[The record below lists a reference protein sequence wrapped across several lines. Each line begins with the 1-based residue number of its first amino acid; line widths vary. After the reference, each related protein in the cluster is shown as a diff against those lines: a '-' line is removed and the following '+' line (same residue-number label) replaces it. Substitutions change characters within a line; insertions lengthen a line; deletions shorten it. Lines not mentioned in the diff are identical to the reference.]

1 MRHPQVGGRNGRT
14 LIMALFR
21 HGTRIADD
29 WTFPAEGE
37 ALPGTGP
44 VALPKA
50 RLIAEWPALETR
62 NAPLG
67 VVIASGEKL
76 DGLEDILPRL
86 SLVKLVIP
94 RYADGRLYSIARLLR
109 DRHSFA
115 GEIRASGDV
124 LRDQVALL
132 ARAGVDAFDVAH
144 EGTARAIETGSIVA
158 VSHHYQ
164 PASND
169 AAEAHAAAGAR
180 PWLRRTPIPS
190 PQP

>member
-1 MRHPQVGGRNGRT
+1 
-14 LIMALFR
+14 MALFR
-21 HGTRIADD
+21 HGARVADD

-37 ALPGTGP
+37 AFPDSGP
-44 VALPKA
+44 VALPRA
-50 RLIAEWPALETR
+50 RLIAEWTALDAR

-76 DGLEDILPRL
+76 DGLEAILPRL

-109 DRHSFA
+109 DRYSFA

-132 ARAGVDAFDVAH
+132 VRAGVDTFDVAH
-144 EGTARAIETGSIVA
+144 EGTARAIETGGIVA
-158 VSHHYQ
+158 VTHHYQ

-169 AAEAHAAAGAR
+169 AAEAHAGPGAR
-180 PWLRRTPIPS
+180 PWLRRTPVPF
-190 PQP
+190 PLA

>member
-1 MRHPQVGGRNGRT
+1 
-14 LIMALFR
+14 MALFR
-21 HGTRIADD
+21 HGVRVTDD

-37 ALPGTGP
+37 AFPDSGP
-44 VALPKA
+44 VGLPKA
-50 RLIAEWPALETR
+50 RLVAEWPALEAR

-76 DGLEDILPRL
+76 DGLEAILPRL

-109 DRHSFA
+109 DRHLFA

-124 LRDQVALL
+124 LRDQVTLL

-144 EGTARAIETGSIVA
+144 EGTARAIETGRIVA
-158 VSHHYQ
+158 VSRHYQ

-169 AAEAHAAAGAR
+169 TAEVPAAPGAR
-180 PWLRRTPIPS
+180 PWLRRTPVPF
-190 PQP
+190 PPA

>member
-1 MRHPQVGGRNGRT
+1 
-14 LIMALFR
+14 MASGSPVLFR
-21 HGTRIADD
+21 SGRRIADD

-37 ALPGTGP
+37 SLPETGP

-50 RLIAEWPALETR
+50 RLIADWPALEGR
-62 NAPLG
+62 NAPIG
-67 VVIASGEKL
+67 VVIASGERL
-76 DGLEDILPRL
+76 DGLEAMLPRL

-115 GEIRASGDV
+115 GEIRAAGDV
-124 LRDQVALL
+124 LRDQIALL
-132 ARAGVDAFDVAH
+132 ARAGVDAFEVVH
-144 EGTARAIETGSIVA
+144 EGTARAIEAGSIVA

-169 AAEAHAAAGAR
+169 AAETRPATAGAR
-180 PWLRRTPIPS
+180 PWLRRTANPS
-190 PQP
+190 LQP